1 MNARISSSRRARI
14 ASVGVCTRPSDTAPS
29 NDDRSRIV
37 AARVAFM
44 PTIQSASERERA
56 AASSV
61 ASAAPGRRSLNASLI
76 AAVVI
81 EFSHSRSTGLREP
94 DFS

>member
-14 ASVGVCTRPSDTAPS
+14 ASVGVCTRPSETAPS
-29 NDDRSRIV
+29 NDERRRIV
-37 AARVAFM
+37 AARVAFI

-61 ASAAPGRRSLNASLI
+61 ARSEPGRSRSNAARI
-76 AAVVI
+76 AAGVI
-81 EFSHSRSTGLREP
+81 EFSHRRSTGLREP

>member
-1 MNARISSSRRARI
+1 M
-14 ASVGVCTRPSDTAPS
+14 
-29 NDDRSRIV
+29 

-61 ASAAPGRRSLNASLI
+61 ASSAPGRRAPNASWI
-76 AAVVI
+76 ASVVI
-81 EFSHSRSTGLREP
+81 EFSHSRMTGFFDP
-94 DFS
+94 AFS